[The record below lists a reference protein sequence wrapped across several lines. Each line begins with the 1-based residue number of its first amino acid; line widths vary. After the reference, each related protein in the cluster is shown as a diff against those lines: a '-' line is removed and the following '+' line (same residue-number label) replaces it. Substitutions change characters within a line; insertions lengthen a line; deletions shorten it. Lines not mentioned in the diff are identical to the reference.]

1 MTEGEI
7 AGVGSPPPEDAAQL
21 NGRRPILGN
30 GNPPSRCSLKC
41 TQDTDSLLSLTQ
53 NPKSLYFFGSLWKD
67 SDNNND
73 INENSDNNNR
83 DNNND
88 NEDKVKDNTNNK
100 DNKCPKDF
108 LDVRLLGP
116 TCQVHMV

>member
-7 AGVGSPPPEDAAQL
+7 ARVGSPPPEDAAQL

-41 TQDTDSLLSLTQ
+41 TQDTDSLLSLTK

-67 SDNNND
+67 SDNEDNNNNND
-73 INENSDNNNR
+73 INENSDNNKR

-108 LDVRLLGP
+108 LGV
-116 TCQVHMV
+116 